1 MIIPSHTAS
10 EEQTAR
16 EGVESMLTLG
26 IAQVSDDFP
35 DRGSELCEHDYFG
48 SGSASWV
55 TGEVLCQ
62 ELWGVEVQEDHYI
75 IISLVFHL

>member
-48 SGSASWV
+48 SGSAS
-55 TGEVLCQ
+55 
-62 ELWGVEVQEDHYI
+62 
-75 IISLVFHL
+75 